1 MNRSDK
7 YAHFIEDYDRSVKEN
22 ELMSAYTTFGTG
34 GQADLF
40 VDVSDTDSLSRAIVL
55 ARELSI
61 PYFVIGQGSNLL
73 VSDSGYRGLII
84 RNCIGR
90 KEVKGNDI
98 IAGAGEMLDE
108 IVDFSA
114 ECSLTGLE
122 FAAGI
127 WGTIGGA
134 IYGNAGAY
142 GGDIGKVLRSAEML
156 DEIGNLMT
164 VSRDDL
170 GFSYRHS
177 RLKESSDLVIYATF
191 ELAPGNK
198 DEIKGRIEEIRKDRS
213 RKHPINACSAGSFF
227 KNVEDASQPHGKLP
241 AGKLLEDIGAKEMT
255 CGGAGVF
262 EKHANILINKGN
274 ATSKDIRELADKL
287 KQEVKKK
294 FDIDLKEEI
303 ICLGDF

>member
-7 YAHFIEDYDRSVKEN
+7 YTRFIEGFGRSVREN

-40 VDVSDTDSLSRAIVL
+40 IDASDTDSLSRAIVL
-55 ARELSI
+55 ARKLSI

-84 RNCIGR
+84 RNCIR
-90 KEVKGNDI
+90 RIEVQGNDI

-114 ECSLTGLE
+114 ECSLTGFE

-134 IYGNAGAY
+134 VYGNAGAY
-142 GGDIGKVLRSAEML
+142 GSNVGKILKSAEILTEDGFVKMVNR
-156 DEIGNLMT
+156 EN
-164 VSRDDL
+164 L
-170 GFSYRHS
+170 GFAYRHS
-177 RLKESSDLVIYATF
+177 RLKETNDLIIFATF
-191 ELAPGNK
+191 GLVPGNK
-198 DEIKGRIEEIRKDRS
+198 DEIKVRIEEIRGDRL
-213 RKHPINACSAGSFF
+213 RKHPSDACSAGCFF
-227 KNVEDASQPHGKLP
+227 KNVEDAAQPHGKLP
-241 AGKLLEDIGAKEMT
+241 AGKLLDEIGAKEMT
-255 CGGAGVF
+255 YGGAGVF
-262 EKHANILINKGN
+262 EKHANIIINRGN
-274 ATSKDIRELADKL
+274 ATSKDIRHLADKL
-287 KQEVKKK
+287 KREVKKK
-294 FDIDLKEEI
+294 FDIDLREEV

>member
-7 YAHFIEDYDRSVKEN
+7 YIQFVDTFGRSVREN
-22 ELMSAYTTFGTG
+22 EIMSSYTTFRTG

-40 VDVSDTDSLSRAIVL
+40 IDASDTDSLSRAIIL
-55 ARELSI
+55 ARRLSI

-73 VSDSGYRGLII
+73 VSDTGFRGLII
-84 RNCIGR
+84 RNCIR
-90 KEVKGNDI
+90 RIEVQSNDI
-98 IAGAGEMLDE
+98 IAGAGEMLDK

-114 ECSLTGLE
+114 ECSLTGFE

-142 GGDIGKVLRSAEML
+142 GSNVGKILKSAEIM
-156 DEIGNLMT
+156 DDKGNLRT
-164 VSRDDL
+164 ISGDEL

-177 RLKESSDLVIYATF
+177 RLKETNDLIIYATF
-191 ELAPGNK
+191 GLTSGNK
-198 DEIKGRIEEIRKDRS
+198 DDITGKIQEIRNDRL
-213 RKHPINACSAGSFF
+213 RKHPSETCSAGCFF

-241 AGKLLEDIGAKEMT
+241 AGKLLDDIGAKEMT

-262 EKHANILINKGN
+262 ERHANIIINKGN
-274 ATSKDIRELADKL
+274 ATSKDIRQLADKL
-287 KQEVKKK
+287 KRAVKMK
-294 FDIDLKEEI
+294 FGIDLQEEV

>member
-7 YAHFIEDYDRSVKEN
+7 YRRFIEGFGRSVKEN
-22 ELMSAYTTFGTG
+22 EIMSAYTTFGTG

-40 VDVSDTDSLSRAIVL
+40 IDVSDAESLARAIIL
-55 ARELSI
+55 AKEISI

-98 IAGAGEMLDE
+98 IAGAGELLDE
-108 IVDFSA
+108 IVDFSV

-142 GGDIGKVLRSAEML
+142 GGNVGKILRSVELL
-156 DEIGNLMT
+156 DETGNLAT
-164 VSRDDL
+164 VPGDEL

-177 RLKESSDLVIYATF
+177 RLKESNDLVIEATF
-191 ELAPGNK
+191 ELAQGNK

-213 RKHPINACSAGSFF
+213 RKHPMDACSAGSFF

-241 AGKLLEDIGAKEMT
+241 AGKLLDDIGAKEMI

-262 EKHANILINKGN
+262 EKHANIIINKGN

-294 FDIDLKEEI
+294 SDIDLQEEV
-303 ICLGDF
+303 ICLGNF